1 MTVSCGSCTTRSLQS
16 FQGLILNFQRA
27 RNLLPARP
35 DQAIESLDTALDRAE
50 RAIMEGRDAIHDM
63 RASAPTDGNFA
74 EEISALGEQ
83 LASENEPS

>member
-63 RASAPTDGNFA
+63 RAAPADGNFA
-74 EEISALGEQ
+74 EEISALREQ

>member
-1 MTVSCGSCTTRSLQS
+1 MTVSFGSCTTRSLQS

-63 RASAPTDGNFA
+63 RASAPADGNFA
-74 EEISALGEQ
+74 EEISALREQ